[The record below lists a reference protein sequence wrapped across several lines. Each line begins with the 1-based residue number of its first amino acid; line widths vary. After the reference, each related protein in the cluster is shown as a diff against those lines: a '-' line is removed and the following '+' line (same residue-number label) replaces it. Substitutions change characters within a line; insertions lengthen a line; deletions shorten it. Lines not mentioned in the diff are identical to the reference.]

1 MAYSYDDF
9 ERAANAAGL
18 MGNFSQYDLDLA
30 REHPEFG
37 MSILSLKQDYN
48 NATTDEQRL
57 LANEAANA
65 LRTSYGNY
73 TGGSDGSKYISTGLY
88 DTKIDDT
95 LGRIG
100 SFGSFSYDDAPTYTN
115 RYEPTQKQLL
125 DSILDRGAFSW
136 SKEDDP
142 QWSSYKKQ
150 YLREGERATA
160 DALAK
165 ASAASGGRPS
175 SFAVNA
181 ATQAGDY
188 YAAKLSDIIPT
199 LYQQAYDR
207 YLDEYSMKLSDL
219 NAVNTQE
226 QMDYAKY
233 LDSLSQYNADRQQAY
248 NEYLNDFNML
258 QSYLG
263 DLQGQSETER
273 ASAQQKLANA
283 LTLFEMTGYVP
294 EQYAGTL
301 GLPAGTPNAEQA
313 YNDWYMLQK
322 AAGTSGG
329 TSGGKSG
336 GTGEAAGSAS
346 DAITKFK
353 AGDHSDA
360 VIRELLAEGY
370 TQSQIEAAGYTGS
383 YFKADH
389 GIQNALLEEINRDA
403 EGGMSPEN
411 LYNKIVRWVNS
422 GKITEEQGD
431 WIAESFGYV

>member
-65 LRTSYGNY
+65 LRASYGNY

-95 LGRIG
+95 LDRIG

-125 DSILDRGAFSW
+125 DSILDRGEFSW
-136 SKEDDP
+136 SKENDP

-165 ASAASGGRPS
+165 ASAASGGRAS

-207 YLDEYSMKLSDL
+207 YLDE
-219 NAVNTQE
+219 
-226 QMDYAKY
+226 
-233 LDSLSQYNADRQQAY
+233 
-248 NEYLNDFNML
+248 
-258 QSYLG
+258 
-263 DLQGQSETER
+263 
-273 ASAQQKLANA
+273 
-283 LTLFEMTGYVP
+283 
-294 EQYAGTL
+294 
-301 GLPAGTPNAEQA
+301 GL
-313 YNDWYMLQK
+313 
-322 AAGTSGG
+322 
-329 TSGGKSG
+329 
-336 GTGEAAGSAS
+336 
-346 DAITKFK
+346 
-353 AGDHSDA
+353 
-360 VIRELLAEGY
+360 
-370 TQSQIEAAGYTGS
+370 
-383 YFKADH
+383 
-389 GIQNALLEEINRDA
+389 
-403 EGGMSPEN
+403 
-411 LYNKIVRWVNS
+411 
-422 GKITEEQGD
+422 
-431 WIAESFGYV
+431 